1 MLKVAITGPES
12 TGKSKIAEELAL
24 HFGTHWV
31 PEFARAYLKDREPEY
46 TPKILDE
53 IALGQM
59 AEEEKKALSTDKI
72 LFCDTDTTVLKI
84 WCEHAFG
91 SCTPTIQHLF
101 ETVHY
106 DFYLLMDIDLP
117 WEPDPLREHPH
128 LRNYFIEKYAETLE
142 KAGKNYALISGEGII
157 RTQRAIEVLNLR
169 LQLKP

>member
-1 MLKVAITGPES
+1 MLKIAITGPES
-12 TGKSKIAEELAL
+12 TGKSKIAEELASL
-24 HFGTHWV
+24 FGTPWV
-31 PEFARAYLKDREPEY
+31 PEFARAYLKNRKPEY
-46 TPKILDE
+46 TPEMLDE

-59 AEEEKKALSTDKI
+59 AEEEKKAESTDKI

-128 LRNYFIEKYAETLE
+128 LRNYFIEKYKEILE
-142 KAGKNYALISGEGII
+142 KSGKNYALISGDGII
-157 RTQRAIEVLNLR
+157 RTQRAIEALNKHLR
-169 LQLKP
+169 LEP